1 MTTPA
6 SASASKGLPWRK
18 VLFFGFSLVITIV
31 VFRVLFTK
39 VTWQEVWH
47 MIRGIHPGWVFLFL
61 LFSFAQLLIRTFRY
75 GMILKA
81 SGEKPPRPALF
92 LVVVVR
98 GLCVDMLPAR
108 AGELV
113 YIFLVRT
120 RLGID
125 LGAATASF
133 ALAFLFDVLAL
144 APLVILGAWAMG
156 SGQGFSPPVLVGG
169 GLFLLVLSLVLIS
182 AMIPVLK
189 WGGRLFR
196 PFADKEKSWAVF
208 ICETADSI
216 RASLELS
223 RRKKL
228 FWKLLSSSLL
238 IRITKYS
245 SLYCL
250 MLALLIPQGVTV
262 SEAPPA
268 KAFIALVS
276 GELAASL
283 PISGLGGFGAYEGT
297 MTFVLTVLGF
307 SEDTAAALT
316 ISHRLL
322 TQVYGLLLGLSALL
336 LLMLPVFNRK
346 DVSDAERSLD
356 DSARGA

>member
-1 MTTPA
+1 M
-6 SASASKGLPWRK
+6 
-18 VLFFGFSLVITIV
+18 I
-31 VFRVLFTK
+31 
-39 VTWQEVWH
+39 QE
-47 MIRGIHPGWVFLFL
+47 INLGWVGLFV
-61 LFSFAQLLIRTFRY
+61 LFSFVQLVVRTYRY
-75 GMILKA
+75 WMVLKA
-81 SGEKPPRPALF
+81 SDQHPPCFALF

-156 SGQGFSPPVLVGG
+156 SGQGFSAPILIGG
-169 GLFLLVLSLVLIS
+169 GVFLLVVSLALIA
-182 AMIPVLK
+182 AMSPVLK
-189 WGGRLFR
+189 WGSSLFQ
-196 PFADKEKSWAVF
+196 PFADKGKKWAIF
-208 ICETADSI
+208 LCETADSI
-216 RASLELS
+216 RDSLELS

-228 FWKLLSSSLL
+228 FWKLLSSSLV
-238 IRITKYS
+238 IRVAKYS

-250 MLALLIPQGVTV
+250 MLALLIPQGY
-262 SEAPPA
+262 SISDAPPA

-283 PISGLGGFGAYEGT
+283 PVSGIGGFGAYEGT
-297 MTFVLTVLGF
+297 MTFVLVVLGF
-307 SEDTAAALT
+307 AEETATALT

-322 TQVYGLLLGLSALL
+322 TQFYGLVLGLCALL
-336 LLMLPVFNRK
+336 LLMLPFFNR
-346 DVSDAERSLD
+346 LD
-356 DSARGA
+356 DADEELYPDASDPDV

>member
-1 MTTPA
+1 MTKQ
-6 SASASKGLPWRK
+6 SAPSANHVFPWRK
-18 VLFFGFSLVITIV
+18 LLFFGFSLLITVV

-39 VTWQEVWH
+39 VTWEQIWQMIQE
-47 MIRGIHPGWVFLFL
+47 INPAWVLLFL
-61 LFSFAQLLIRTFRY
+61 LFSFSQLLLRTFRY
-75 GMILKA
+75 WMILKA
-81 SGEKPPRPALF
+81 SGQQPPCFALF

-120 RLGID
+120 RLGIE

-133 ALAFLFDVLAL
+133 ALAFLFDILAL

-156 SGQGFSPPVLVGG
+156 SGQGFSTPVLVGG
-169 GLFLLVLSLVLIS
+169 GIFLLVVSLVLIY
-182 AMIPVLK
+182 AMIPVLN
-189 WGGRLFR
+189 WGSRLLK
-196 PFADKEKSWAVF
+196 PLADKEKKWAEF
-208 ICETADSI
+208 ICDTADSI
-216 RASLELS
+216 RDSLELS

-238 IRITKYS
+238 IRVTKYS

-250 MLALLIPQGVTV
+250 MLALLIPQGV
-262 SEAPPA
+262 SISDAPPA

-283 PISGLGGFGAYEGT
+283 PISGIGGFGAYEGT

-307 SEDTAAALT
+307 AEETAAALT

-336 LLMLPVFNRK
+336 LLMLPFFNRQ
-346 DVSDAERSLD
+346 DVYDVKPSGD
-356 DSARGA
+356 DSVRDV